1 MREGDVKEELVD
13 ELNSRFKGRVWWIIK
28 PSTHMHDG
36 KTFKQILD
44 ECLTVVY
51 NNRRQEI
58 KAT

>member
-13 ELNSRFKGRVWWIIK
+13 ELNSRFKGRAWWIIK

-36 KTFKQILD
+36 KTFQQILD
-44 ECLTVVY
+44 ECLTMVY